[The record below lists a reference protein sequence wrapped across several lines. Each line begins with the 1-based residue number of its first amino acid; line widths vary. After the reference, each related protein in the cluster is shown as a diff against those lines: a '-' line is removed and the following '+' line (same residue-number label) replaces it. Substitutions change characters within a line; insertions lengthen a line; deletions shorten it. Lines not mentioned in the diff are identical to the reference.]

1 MTSKEYLDG
10 RRKYQRPQGML
21 WSENSGTLV
30 SGVYVPNG
38 YEVNT
43 ELEVTPNEA
52 FLNQFII
59 LSDDNRDPMQF
70 SIDRLE
76 RRERMINGRMRS
88 YHIADKLSIST
99 SWSMLPSRAF
109 ALDPKFNPDTGVP
122 DLRVTGE
129 RTPGEDGSFEILPN
143 STLLA
148 EQYTSDGGAG
158 GVDILNWYENHRGPF
173 WVFLA
178 YDKYNDF
185 ASNKYAHL
193 QEYNQVIEMYISDFS
208 YSVEKRGGSN
218 YDFWNISVTLEE
230 V

>member
-1 MTSKEYLDG
+1 MTSKAYLDG
-10 RRKYQRPQGML
+10 RRKYQRPQAML

-59 LSDDNRDPMQF
+59 LSDDNRDAMQF

-99 SWSMLPSRAF
+99 SWNMLPSRAF
-109 ALDPKFNPDTGVP
+109 ALDPNFNPDTGAT
-122 DLRVTGE
+122 DLRVKGE
-129 RTPGEDGSFEILPN
+129 RVPGDDNSFEILPN

-148 EQYTSDGGAG
+148 QQYTSDGGAG
-158 GVDILNWYENHRGPF
+158 GVDILNWYENHKGPF

-185 ASNKYAHL
+185 TSNKYAHL
-193 QEYNQVIEMYISDFS
+193 QEYNQIIEMYISDFS
-208 YSVEKRGGSN
+208 YSVEKRGGTN

>member
-10 RRKYQRPQGML
+10 RRKYQRPQAML

-43 ELEVTPNEA
+43 ELEVTPNDA

-59 LSDDNRDPMQF
+59 LSDDNRAPIEF

-88 YHIADKLSIST
+88 YHIADKLVIST
-99 SWSMLPSRAF
+99 SWDMLPSRAF
-109 ALDPKFNPDTGVP
+109 ALDPKFNEETGIP
-122 DLRVTGE
+122 DLRVSGQ
-129 RTPGEDGSFEILPN
+129 RNPGEDGSFEILPN
-143 STLLA
+143 ATLFA

-158 GVDILNWYENHRGPF
+158 GVDILDWYENHKGPF

-178 YDKYNDF
+178 YDKYNNF
-185 ASNKYAHL
+185 ESNKYAHL
-193 QEYNQVIEMYISDFS
+193 QEYNQIIEMYISDFS
-208 YSVEKRGGSN
+208 YSVQKRGGTN